1 MGFRNH
7 AIFME
12 RNKALFKGPFLEVG
26 SRDYGSTEKMRAK
39 FPGETYVGIDMQAGE
54 GVDLVLDLTMPF
66 SDVDALLGGKRFG
79 TIFCLSVL
87 EHCEQ
92 PFLMAENIS
101 RLLAPQGVL
110 YVSVPH
116 AWKFHGYPSDYWRFT
131 HEGVKKLFPQL
142 TFDMNIARVSTDIE
156 GDLRPVNEDISRLRI
171 SGKWFRERGEPLKGV
186 GADVLAMAGRIGL
199 FRWLTQHRYLIPP
212 SMIEM
217 VGTKPKDS
225 Q

>member
-1 MGFRNH
+1 
-7 AIFME
+7 ME

-26 SRDYGSTEKMRAK
+26 SRDYGSTEKIRTS
-39 FPGETYVGIDMQAGE
+39 FPGETYVGVDMQAGE
-54 GVDLVLDLTMPF
+54 GVDLVVDLTMPF
-66 SDVDALLGGKRFG
+66 SDVDALLGGNRFG

-92 PFLMAENIS
+92 PFLVAENIS

-142 TFDMNIARVSTDIE
+142 TFDMNIARVSTDVE

-171 SGKWFRERGEPLKGV
+171 SGKWFRKRDECLKSI

-199 FRWLTQHRYLIPP
+199 FRWLTQHRYLVPP
-212 SMIEM
+212 TMIEM
-217 VGTKPKDS
+217 VGVKPRDS
-225 Q
+225 QQATR